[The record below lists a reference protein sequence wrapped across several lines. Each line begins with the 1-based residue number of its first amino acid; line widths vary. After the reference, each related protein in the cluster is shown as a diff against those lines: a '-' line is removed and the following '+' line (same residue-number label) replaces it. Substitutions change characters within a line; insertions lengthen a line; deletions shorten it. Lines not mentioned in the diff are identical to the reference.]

1 LKAPKKLHPTKGFTL
16 IELLMVVAI
25 IAVLAAVAI
34 PQFVAFRTRAIDT
47 QMKSDLKNAAM
58 AMESYFAEFKIY
70 PAAVVSISSVGFRQT
85 NGVGLAISVTS
96 PTSFTLTVSAPNG
109 SKPTF
114 TYDSN
119 TGLIN

>member
-1 LKAPKKLHPTKGFTL
+1 LKALKKLRQTKGFTL

-25 IAVLAAVAI
+25 LAVLAAIAI
-34 PQFVAFRTRAIDT
+34 PQFITYRTRLVDT

-70 PAAVVSISSVGFRQT
+70 PASVGNISSVGFRQT
-85 NGVGLAISVTS
+85 NGIGLAISVTS
-96 PTSFTLTVSAPNG
+96 PTSFTLTADAPNG
-109 SKPTF
+109 SQPTF
-114 TYDSN
+114 TYDST